1 MVQFSNAFWHGNEA
15 FKKVVLRM
23 KMLVS
28 HLCCTPIARVSLVLD
43 SCCSCLTHVALMSLV
58 SHSCLSRLSLVLSIR
73 LHRNLVEIYFSLS
86 VSLFF
91 SIRTF
96 LVLQNDQSFSWF
108 LWKNCLLFLSQFR
121 HSTLINWLMFE
132 GEQLWLARL
141 NWT

>member
-1 MVQFSNAFWHGNEA
+1 MRNYAGTCKRICSYNLVYNFLIQLLPLQSSVFVVQFSNAFWHGNEA

-43 SCCSCLTHVALMSLV
+43 SCCSCLTYVALMSLV

-86 VSLFF
+86 ISLFF

-108 LWKNCLLFLSQFR
+108 L
-121 HSTLINWLMFE
+121 
-132 GEQLWLARL
+132 
-141 NWT
+141 